1 MNCLNPVLLAAVF
14 AACALP
20 SVAAESTS
28 AGKFAEL
35 FGDETLARG
44 KGVAV
49 KQSQLDEAFIAYKAN
64 LVSRNQNVPED
75 QRTMR
80 EAQLLDRLI
89 TTQLLVNRVTEPD
102 RARSREL
109 AEKFMAETR
118 KGAGDDEA
126 FDRQLRAM
134 GLSREKFNKRVLEQA
149 LAEAV
154 IEREVRSGLKLTDA
168 QVKAFYDSGT
178 DFIATAMLE
187 QLDKMVK
194 DPKSAPGDVAALK
207 ERIDKLKL
215 ENLSRLAQPEKVKV
229 AHVFIATKDRTT
241 DEELS
246 AEQKLVKR
254 QQAEKVRTRARAGED
269 FTKLV
274 QEVSEDKGKA
284 ETKGEYTFTRT
295 DSFTPAFKAA
305 AFALKPGG
313 VSDVVVTPFG
323 LHVIKMLEHTPE
335 QKVEFAKATADLK
348 EFLTQQQVQMAMP
361 DFFRKLKQD
370 AVVEILVPKYKLDTG
385 TVDARKPGQ

>member
-370 AVVEILVPKYKLDTG
+370 AVVEILVPKY
-385 TVDARKPGQ
+385 

>member
-1 MNCLNPVLLAAVF
+1 MNCLNPVLLLAAL

-20 SVAAESTS
+20 SPAAEAPRPNT
-28 AGKFAEL
+28 FTEL

-44 KGVAV
+44 KGVEV

-64 LVSRNQNVPED
+64 LISRNNNVPED
-75 QRTMR
+75 QRTVR

-89 TTQLLVNRVTEPD
+89 TTQLLINRVNDAD
-102 RARSREL
+102 RVRGREL
-109 AEKFMAETR
+109 ADKFMAETR

-154 IEREVRSGLKLTDA
+154 IEREVRAGQTLTDA
-168 QVKAFYDSGT
+168 QVKEFYDTGT
-178 DFIATAMLE
+178 DFMVRTMQE
-187 QLDKMVK
+187 QMEKMVN
-194 DPKSAPGDVAALK
+194 DPKSAPGEVAEMK
-207 ERIDKLKL
+207 ERIDKLKKA
-215 ENLSRLAQPEKVKV
+215 NLTRLDQPEKVKV
-229 AHVFIATKDRTT
+229 AHVFIATKDRTS

-246 AEQKLVKR
+246 AEQKKVKR
-254 QQAEKVRTRARAGED
+254 QQAEKVRTRALAGED
-269 FTKLV
+269 FAKLV
-274 QEVSEDKGKA
+274 QEVSEDKGKG

-348 EFLTQQQVQMAMP
+348 EFLSQQQVQKAMP

-370 AVVEILVPKYKLDTG
+370 AAVEILVAKYKMDTG
-385 TVDARKPGQ
+385 TVDLRKPVP

>member
-1 MNCLNPVLLAAVF
+1 MNCLNPLLLAAVF
-14 AACALP
+14 AACVLP

-28 AGKFAEL
+28 ASKFAEL

-44 KGVAV
+44 KSVEV

-89 TTQLLVNRVTEPD
+89 TTQLLVNRVTESD
-102 RARSREL
+102 RARGREL

-134 GLSREKFNKRVLEQA
+134 GLSRDKFNKRVMEQA

-154 IEREVRSGLKLTDA
+154 IEREVRAGLTLTDA
-168 QVKAFYDSGT
+168 QVKAFYDTGT
-178 DFIATAMLE
+178 DFIATAMQE
-187 QLDKMVK
+187 QLDKMVQ
-194 DPKSAPGDVAALK
+194 DPKSAAGDVAALK
-207 ERIDKLKL
+207 ERIDKLKV
-215 ENLSRLAQPEKVKV
+215 ENLSRLAQPETVKV
-229 AHVFIATKDRTT
+229 AHVFIATKNRAT

-246 AEQKLVKR
+246 TEQKLVKR
-254 QQAEKVRTRARAGED
+254 QQAEKIRTRALAGED

-274 QEVSEDKGKA
+274 EEVSEDKGKA
-284 ETKGEYTFTRT
+284 ETKGEYTFTR
-295 DSFTPAFKAA
+295 DAQFTPGFKAA
-305 AFALKPGG
+305 AFALKPGA

-348 EFLTQQQVQMAMP
+348 EFLTQQQVQRAMP

-385 TVDARKPGQ
+385 TVDARKPTP

>member
-1 MNCLNPVLLAAVF
+1 MNCLNPFLLAAVF

-28 AGKFAEL
+28 ASKFAEL

-44 KGVAV
+44 KGVEV

-75 QRTMR
+75 QRALR

-102 RARSREL
+102 RARSRDL

-134 GLSREKFNKRVLEQA
+134 GLSRDKFNKRVMEQA

-154 IEREVRSGLKLTDA
+154 IEREVRSGLTLTDA
-168 QVKAFYDSGT
+168 QVRAFYDTGT
-178 DFIATAMLE
+178 DFIATAMLD

-194 DPKSAPGDVAALK
+194 DPKGAPGDVAALK

-229 AHVFIATKDRTT
+229 AHVFIATKNRAT
-241 DEELS
+241 DDELS

-254 QQAEKVRTRARAGED
+254 QQAEKVRTRALAGED

-284 ETKGEYTFTRT
+284 ETKGEYTFTRN

-323 LHVIKMLEHTPE
+323 LHVIKMIEHTPE
-335 QKVEFAKATADLK
+335 QKVEFTKATADLK

-385 TVDARKPGQ
+385 TVDARKPGP

>member
-1 MNCLNPVLLAAVF
+1 MNYLKPVLFTVMV

-20 SVAAESTS
+20 TFAADAPRRSTLTD
-28 AGKFAEL
+28 L

-44 KGVAV
+44 KGVEV

-64 LVSRNQNVPED
+64 LVSRNQNVPEE
-75 QRTMR
+75 QRTVR

-89 TTQLLVNRVTEPD
+89 TTQLLVNRVTDAD
-102 RARSREL
+102 RARGREL

-126 FDRQLRAM
+126 FDRHLRAM
-134 GLSREKFNKRVLEQA
+134 GLSREKFNKRVMEQA

-154 IEREVRSGLKLTDA
+154 IEREIRSGLTLTDA
-168 QVKAFYDSGT
+168 QVKEFYDTGT
-178 DFIATAMLE
+178 DFIVKAMQE
-187 QLDKMVK
+187 QLDKMVN
-194 DPKSAPGDVAALK
+194 DPKVAPGDVADFKAQ
-207 ERIDKLKL
+207 IDRVKKANLAKL
-215 ENLSRLAQPEKVKV
+215 EQPEKVKV

-254 QQAEKVRTRARAGED
+254 QQAEKVRTRALAGED
-269 FTKLV
+269 FSKLV
-274 QEVSEDKGKA
+274 QEVSEDKGKD
-284 ETKGEYTFTRT
+284 ETKGEYTFTRS

-305 AFALKPGG
+305 AFALKPGA

-323 LHVIKMLEHTPE
+323 LHVIKMIEHTPE
-335 QKVEFAKATADLK
+335 QKVELAKATADLK
-348 EFLTQQQVQMAMP
+348 EFLSQQQVQKAMP

-370 AVVEILVPKYKLDTG
+370 AAVEVLVAKYRIDTG
-385 TVDARKPGQ
+385 AGGAGKSGQ

>member
-1 MNCLNPVLLAAVF
+1 MNYLTPVLLAAVV

-20 SVAAESTS
+20 SVAAEAQRRNTLT
-28 AGKFAEL
+28 EL
-35 FGDETLARG
+35 FGDETIARG
-44 KGVAV
+44 KGLEV

-64 LVSRNQNVPED
+64 LVSRNQNVPEE

-89 TTQLLVNRVTEPD
+89 TTQLLINRVNDAD
-102 RARSREL
+102 RVRGREL
-109 AEKFMAETR
+109 AEKFQAETR
-118 KGAGDDEA
+118 KGAGDDAA

-134 GLSREKFNKRVLEQA
+134 GLSREKFDKRVLEQA

-154 IEREVRSGLKLTDA
+154 IEREVRAGLTLSDA
-168 QVKAFYDSGT
+168 QVKEFYDTGT
-178 DFIATAMLE
+178 DFIVKAMQE
-187 QLDKMVK
+187 QLDKMVS
-194 DPKSAPGDVAALK
+194 DPKSAAGDVADFKAQ
-207 ERIDKLKL
+207 IDRVKKANLTKL
-215 ENLSRLAQPEKVKV
+215 EQPEKVKV

-254 QQAEKVRTRARAGED
+254 QQAEKVRTRALAGED

-284 ETKGEYTFTRT
+284 ETKGEYTFTR
-295 DSFTPAFKAA
+295 DAQFTPAFKAA

-323 LHVIKMLEHTPE
+323 LHVIKMIEHTPE
-335 QKVEFAKATADLK
+335 QKVEFTKATSDLK
-348 EFLTQQQVQMAMP
+348 EFLSQQQVQKEMP
-361 DFFRKLKQD
+361 GFFRKLKQD
-370 AVVEILVPKYKLDTG
+370 AVVEILVAKYKMDTG
-385 TVDARKPGQ
+385 TVDARKPGL